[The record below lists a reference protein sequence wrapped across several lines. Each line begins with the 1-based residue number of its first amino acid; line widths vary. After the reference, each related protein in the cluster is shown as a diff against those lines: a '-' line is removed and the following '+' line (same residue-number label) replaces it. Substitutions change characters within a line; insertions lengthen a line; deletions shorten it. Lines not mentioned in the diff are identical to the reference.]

1 VNAAEGSGGQ
11 LLRIFG
17 LGFGL
22 AVVIGGV
29 VGSGIMRN
37 PGVVAAGFPDAR
49 LVLLAWALGGVLV
62 MLDAMPTVEL
72 GAAIPLDGGPFSL
85 ATRAMGPATGF
96 LVGWADWL
104 QNVISTGFIAVAF
117 GEYVHRL
124 GLAAGI
130 GTGALAVLLVL
141 ACGAINWIG
150 ARSGG
155 ASQHVGTA
163 LKGLGL
169 VLLVALLLLA
179 PRGPMPPAPPPPLF
193 TWAAA
198 LVAMRA
204 VYGAYGG
211 WQAAIYFSEEVHA
224 PERNVARATFLG
236 IALVTGLYLLVN
248 AAVVSVLPMGLLAGS
263 KLAAA
268 DAAAIVLGQ
277 ASGTVVTVLA
287 ILCVAT
293 LVNTQVM
300 ECMRSTFAMARKGM
314 LPPALATVST
324 SGTPRSALA
333 LSIAA
338 MAAIII
344 LAGLLEGPL
353 YEVLLD
359 LYAPFIM
366 LVFLTLSLAA
376 IRLRRAEPN
385 LPRPWRMPL
394 YPLPALL
401 SILLNGMLLA
411 AFLVSDWK
419 AAIVSALFLLAAL
432 PLYRFGRGRWRPAY

>member
-1 VNAAEGSGGQ
+1 
-11 LLRIFG
+11 
-17 LGFGL
+17 
-22 AVVIGGV
+22 
-29 VGSGIMRN
+29 
-37 PGVVAAGFPDAR
+37 
-49 LVLLAWALGGVLV
+49 
-62 MLDAMPTVEL
+62 
-72 GAAIPLDGGPFSL
+72 
-85 ATRAMGPATGF
+85 
-96 LVGWADWL
+96 
-104 QNVISTGFIAVAF
+104 
-117 GEYVHRL
+117 
-124 GLAAGI
+124 
-130 GTGALAVLLVL
+130 
-141 ACGAINWIG
+141 
-150 ARSGG
+150 
-155 ASQHVGTA
+155 
-163 LKGLGL
+163 
-169 VLLVALLLLA
+169 
-179 PRGPMPPAPPPPLF
+179 
-193 TWAAA
+193 
-198 LVAMRA
+198 
-204 VYGAYGG
+204 
-211 WQAAIYFSEEVHA
+211 
-224 PERNVARATFLG
+224 
-236 IALVTGLYLLVN
+236 
-248 AAVVSVLPMGLLAGS
+248 VVSVLPMGLLAGS

-300 ECMRSTFAMARKGM
+300 ECMRSTFAMARKGV
-314 LPPALATVST
+314 LPPALATVSA
-324 SGTPRSALA
+324 SGAPRPALA

-401 SILLNGMLLA
+401 SVLLNGMLLA